1 MPSMITSERREVLLR
16 VVQDSARKGGDE
28 AITELTE
35 SGVLHEG
42 NVQRVQAQGDKV
54 AAVVKTALKIL
65 LAELAENIVGYLKR
79 IFAEK
84 SVEVAETD
92 GKETLASVTD
102 VFKGGIYG
110 AVPRKKPGKRT
121 KKILAAVYEMIKDGK
136 YRQIFG
142 GFGENLRRLVWQES
156 QIVAFCRDHRDLLRA
171 DGYGT
176 FFLFE
181 GEDGGF
187 FVAFVDFDDFGR
199 LEVRV
204 YPFSVDNV
212 WGAEYRH
219 RVVVPQLAA

>member
-35 SGVLHEG
+35 SGVLQEG

-121 KKILAAVYEMIKDGK
+121 KKILAAVYEMIKKDGK

-156 QIVAFCRDHRDLLRA
+156 QIVAFCRDPRDLPRA
-171 DGYGT
+171 AGYGT
-176 FFLFE
+176 VFLLQ
-181 GEDGGF
+181 GGDGG
-187 FVAFVDFDDFGR
+187 
-199 LEVRV
+199 
-204 YPFSVDNV
+204 
-212 WGAEYRH
+212 
-219 RVVVPQLAA
+219 